1 MPCGSSGGPR
11 GCRPHYCLGSPI
23 HYDGDGTGKNPY
35 RNTVDQNIYKADAMI
50 YYRIPVIRD
59 IVKLRAGAG
68 VGVWGIMIF
77 STSVSRAKTRSF
89 PMSMRVSIGS
99 SGAAVIWNS
108 SSVRPWCY
116 ARRSSIIRLS
126 GLEGGTD
133 VNPWLTNYFGFCL
146 GIGYRF

>member
-1 MPCGSSGGPR
+1 
-11 GCRPHYCLGSPI
+11 
-23 HYDGDGTGKNPY
+23 
-35 RNTVDQNIYKADAMI
+35 MI

-108 SSVRPWCY
+108 SSVRPGAMPVGVRLFVCPAWRGNGCQPLAY
-116 ARRSSIIRLS
+116 QLFRLLPWYRLS
-126 GLEGGTD
+126 LLTDTIHYSMGICRILPPEGSRLFRPLWERHG
-133 VNPWLTNYFGFCL
+133 
-146 GIGYRF
+146 

>member
-1 MPCGSSGGPR
+1 MADCVSRNPVRKILKRNPLSGSFHSYVLVSVYVLVNRKERIGLSPHPAPHHHLSPGPCGSSGGPR

-68 VGVWGIMIF
+68 VGV
-77 STSVSRAKTRSF
+77 
-89 PMSMRVSIGS
+89 
-99 SGAAVIWNS
+99 
-108 SSVRPWCY
+108 
-116 ARRSSIIRLS
+116 
-126 GLEGGTD
+126 
-133 VNPWLTNYFGFCL
+133 
-146 GIGYRF
+146 